1 MIRYVKGLALS
12 ILFFLPFFTTA
23 QHSLSIR
30 VDGVASS
37 KGTLQVAVYTQE
49 EDFLKV
55 QGVYRRDS
63 IKAKSGS
70 NELVLEGLPSGD
82 YAVAIFHDENDN
94 EELDKNWAGIPK
106 EPLGFSNARMKT
118 FGPPS
123 FEDCRIRLQTDASV
137 VIQMN

>member
-1 MIRYVKGLALS
+1 MIRNLNWLVLS
-12 ILFFLPFFTTA
+12 IVFLIPFLGTS
-23 QHSLSIR
+23 QHRLSIR

-37 KGTLQVAVYTQE
+37 KGTLQVAVYTE
-49 EDFLKV
+49 EENFLKV

-63 IKAKSGS
+63 VKAKSGS
-70 NELVLEGLPSGD
+70 NELVLEGLPPGD
-82 YAVAIFHDENDN
+82 YAVAVFHDENDN
-94 EELDKNWAGIPK
+94 EELDKNWVGIPK
-106 EPLGFSNARMKT
+106 EPLGFSNSRMKA

>member
-1 MIRYVKGLALS
+1 MIRNSYGLVLTV
-12 ILFFLPFFTTA
+12 LLWLPFLGTA

-49 EDFLKV
+49 KDFLKV

-82 YAVAIFHDENDN
+82 YAIAMFHAENDN
-94 EELDKNWAGIPK
+94 EQLDKNWAGIPK

-123 FEDCRIRLQTDASV
+123 FEDCRIHLQKNAHV
-137 VIQMN
+137 VIEMN